1 MANCNCNHNCE
12 PGTAVRGCFSKGCTN
27 NKFSAANCP
36 CTPCNSPVI
45 VETDPNLSNQVLV
58 PILANVVQNCM
69 TVNKYET
76 ACPDNLV
83 FLTNFPVGSGTNEPS
98 GAVCIKGISY
108 SYDCIG
114 IDIPGP
120 SKTITGYLDGN
131 VLALTATKAAC
142 SCGYEWDWGHSGSVE
157 LYNEFEGS
165 ARTTACCCT
174 KTNPPTSRQY
184 ALRKICETKLK
195 FAICNLKV
203 TIQGTIGGYPFTAE
217 LKGTAEKKFGKYKF
231 TPLGNPTS
239 LGALSF
245 PETLNFAGRMCLPTC
260 TKLNISE
267 QFENCLTID
276 CIRPIS
282 ATYTNIPWLMPPAPV
297 AAPKA
302 EPTGTPEAESTAAP
316 ESLFIP
322 GYPQPVYG
330 YYLLAADDLSLIIN
344 KQIYATTTEKL
355 AVLTTEGSH
364 IVCNDGNSTIPTC
377 PQTSPC
383 TNTSIPCPP
392 APEVFEE

>member
-1 MANCNCNHNCE
+1 M
-12 PGTAVRGCFSKGCTN
+12 
-27 NKFSAANCP
+27 
-36 CTPCNSPVI
+36 
-45 VETDPNLSNQVLV
+45 
-58 PILANVVQNCM
+58 
-69 TVNKYET
+69 
-76 ACPDNLV
+76 
-83 FLTNFPVGSGTNEPS
+83 
-98 GAVCIKGISY
+98 
-108 SYDCIG
+108 
-114 IDIPGP
+114 
-120 SKTITGYLDGN
+120 
-131 VLALTATKAAC
+131 
-142 SCGYEWDWGHSGSVE
+142 
-157 LYNEFEGS
+157 
-165 ARTTACCCT
+165 
-174 KTNPPTSRQY
+174 
-184 ALRKICETKLK
+184 
-195 FAICNLKV
+195 

-239 LGALSF
+239 LGTLSF

-297 AAPKA
+297 AASKGESTTAPEA
-302 EPTGTPEAESTAAP
+302 ESALTPEAESTAAP
-316 ESLFIP
+316 ESSFIP

-330 YYLLAADDLSLIIN
+330 YYLLAAGDLSLIIN

-355 AVLTTEGSH
+355 AVLTTEGAH
-364 IVCNDGNSTIPTC
+364 IVCNDGNSTIPAC

-383 TNTSIPCPP
+383 ANTSIPCPP